1 MKKGRIHKIQ
11 VPEGMDKHHRLPRSK
26 GGNGTADNISV
37 VPIHEH
43 RAWHRLFGNK
53 TPQEIARIISD
64 VWIESKFYMIIVS
77 RKRLIRRKI

>member
-1 MKKGRIHKIQ
+1 MGKRRIQKIQ

-26 GGNGTADNISV
+26 GGNGTPDNISV

-77 RKRLIRRKI
+77 RKRLIRRKT